1 MGLPRRLAVLV
12 FTLSAAALAAEPA
25 KQTPNPALVEAF
37 KDMSGTWTCTGNM
50 DNPQSQGSAVKT
62 RSEMKIASQLG
73 GFAYSG
79 TYTMEKNA
87 AMPGGMKAQLH
98 WAWDAAKNKLV
109 EFGIDNVGS
118 TWSGTS
124 DGQKGDTLVWTEE
137 GAMMG
142 QAAKTRT
149 TVTRKGSNQITVVSE
164 LDNKGAWQKMGED
177 HCKKK

>member
-1 MGLPRRLAVLV
+1 
-12 FTLSAAALAAEPA
+12 
-25 KQTPNPALVEAF
+25 
-37 KDMSGTWTCTGNM
+37 
-50 DNPQSQGSAVKT
+50 
-62 RSEMKIASQLG
+62 MKIASQLG